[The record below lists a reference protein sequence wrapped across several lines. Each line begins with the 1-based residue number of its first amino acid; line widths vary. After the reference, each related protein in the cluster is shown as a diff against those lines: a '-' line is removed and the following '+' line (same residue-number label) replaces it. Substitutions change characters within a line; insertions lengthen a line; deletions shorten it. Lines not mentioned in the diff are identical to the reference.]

1 VVPAR
6 ERGLGPVL
14 PQYPVLLVRQALS
27 PSVVVELQTI
37 GLISGIC
44 FGHAFFLARDSF
56 GHGTLPRQVHLT
68 G

>member
-27 PSVVVELQTI
+27 PAVVVELQTI
-37 GLISGIC
+37 GLICGIC

-56 GHGTLPRQVHLT
+56 GYSTLPRQVHLM